1 MLTVLQGRVEIIFPN
16 IWRLRNI
23 NAIENNCRR
32 KQLASKLAT
41 ERSNK
46 DWPGEKDFSSIFPIT
61 GETQKTIEQRIFLKY
76 AVLIG

>member
-32 KQLASKLAT
+32 KQLASKQLRGKNYTVRKWAIIT
-41 ERSNK
+41 EAAEEPDVN
-46 DWPGEKDFSSIFPIT
+46 T
-61 GETQKTIEQRIFLKY
+61 GL
-76 AVLIG
+76 

>member
-1 MLTVLQGRVEIIFPN
+1 MEVVPIKLQTVQ
-16 IWRLRNI
+16 RLRNI
-23 NAIENNCRR
+23 NAIENNCRG

-61 GETQKTIEQRIFLKY
+61 GETQKTIE
-76 AVLIG
+76 